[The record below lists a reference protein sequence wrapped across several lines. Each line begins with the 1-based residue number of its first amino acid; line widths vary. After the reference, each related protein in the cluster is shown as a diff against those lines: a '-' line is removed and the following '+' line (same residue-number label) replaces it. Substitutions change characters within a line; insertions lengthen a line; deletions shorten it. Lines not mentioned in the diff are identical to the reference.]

1 MVKTPG
7 RSMELLLAPAADAGS
22 LPQRTT
28 PVPARPSTAT
38 PKTTTVTAA
47 TTTATPTAE
56 TLATRAE
63 MQAPSEATPGT
74 AAAAAERAS
83 TETPAAPVKPK
94 PKRGCPA
101 KTDTE
106 LWTTSST
113 ETLFTVR
120 YVTVKEEFTRARNHV
135 QVGAAWILVV
145 TLVNKAEDTEYTV
158 KQCKDKIKWLK
169 KKWGMYREER
179 NATGNV
185 PMAAP
190 PPCLDLMVEHWAP
203 NPGMQNMSLCD
214 GTTEHDDSDVDGG
227 TLNDDD
233 TAISGSTRNKRKKTN
248 GECVEEGLR
257 ALADG
262 VRAVGEAMKEKAAA
276 TAAAAPATPSDPIL
290 AQHVIASLAR
300 QEDALKQQTAAI
312 HELICTLKGEN

>member
-7 RSMELLLAPAADAGS
+7 RFMELLLAPAADAGS

-38 PKTTTVTAA
+38 PKA
-47 TTTATPTAE
+47 TT
-56 TLATRAE
+56 
-63 MQAPSEATPGT
+63 
-74 AAAAAERAS
+74 RAS

-94 PKRGCPA
+94 PKRGRPA
-101 KTDTE
+101 KTDKE

-185 PMAAP
+185 PKAAP
-190 PPCLDLMVEHWAP
+190 PPCLDLMLEHWAP
-203 NPGMQNMSLCD
+203 N
-214 GTTEHDDSDVDGG
+214 
-227 TLNDDD
+227 
-233 TAISGSTRNKRKKTN
+233 
-248 GECVEEGLR
+248 
-257 ALADG
+257 
-262 VRAVGEAMKEKAAA
+262 
-276 TAAAAPATPSDPIL
+276 
-290 AQHVIASLAR
+290 
-300 QEDALKQQTAAI
+300 
-312 HELICTLKGEN
+312 

>member
-7 RSMELLLAPAADAGS
+7 RFMELLLAPAADAGS

-38 PKTTTVTAA
+38 PKTTTVTAT
-47 TTTATPTAE
+47 TTTATPTAK

-63 MQAPSEATPGT
+63 MQAPSVATPGT
-74 AAAAAERAS
+74 ATAAAERDACG
-83 TETPAAPVKPK
+83 TQ
-94 PKRGCPA
+94 
-101 KTDTE
+101 
-106 LWTTSST
+106 
-113 ETLFTVR
+113 TLFTVR
-120 YVTVKEEFTRARNHV
+120 YVTVKEEFMRARNHV

-169 KKWGMYREER
+169 NKWGMYREER
-179 NATGNV
+179 NATDNV
-185 PMAAP
+185 PKAAP
-190 PPCLDLMVEHWAP
+190 PPCLDLMLEHWAP
-203 NPGMQNMSLCD
+203 NPGMQSMSLCD

-233 TAISGSTRNKRKKTN
+233 TVISGSAHNKRKKTN

-262 VRAVGEAMKEKAAA
+262 VRAVGEAMKENATA